1 MIIIFITLFALSTFF
16 GFMYLDKDVW
26 RAFVGG
32 LSLLLLT
39 LSVMLLTLHIKDNW
53 GMEKRTSTET
63 KIVYTAGPLDVG
75 FGMLLKSEIGKDT
88 HNYVLVYR
96 TNKKDKEPTAHF
108 QPDEKHLVETLKKTA
123 DYKRTDES
131 EAKLVI
137 RTVRWQFK
145 NSFMRFLFGI
155 GNEEGK
161 LVSEHARAYV
171 PKDTWLVLTQEE
183 AKKLQAAAPTM
194 QAQLE
199 AFLKDNPIQAR
210 EVMELQKRN
219 PEKFAKLQVS
229 QIKERLGFKE

>member
-1 MIIIFITLFALSTFF
+1 MIIIFIILFALSTFF
-16 GFMYLDKDVW
+16 GFMYINKEVW

-39 LSVMLLTLHIKDNW
+39 ISVMLLTLHIKDNW

-63 KIVYTAGPLDVG
+63 KIIYTAGPLDVG
-75 FGMLLKSEIGKDT
+75 FGMLLKSEIGKAT
-88 HNYVLVYR
+88 HNYALVYR
-96 TNKKDKEPTAHF
+96 TDEKDKEPVSHF

-123 DYKRTDES
+123 DYKRTEDS

-137 RTVRWQFK
+137 RTVKWQFK
-145 NSFMRFLFGI
+145 NSFMRLLFGI

-183 AKKLQAAAPTM
+183 AKKLQAAAPAM
-194 QAQLE
+194 RAKFE
-199 AFLKDNPIQAR
+199 AFLKANPIQAR
-210 EVMELQKRN
+210 EVMELQKSN
-219 PEKFAKLQVS
+219 PEEFAKLQVS
-229 QIKERLGFKE
+229 QIKEQLGFKE

>member
-1 MIIIFITLFALSTFF
+1 
-16 GFMYLDKDVW
+16 
-26 RAFVGG
+26 
-32 LSLLLLT
+32 
-39 LSVMLLTLHIKDNW
+39 MLPAN
-53 GMEKRTSTET
+53 RT
-63 KIVYTAGPLDVG
+63 K
-75 FGMLLKSEIGKDT
+75 LLKSEIGKDT

-96 TNKKDKEPTAHF
+96 TNKRDKEPTAHF

-161 LVSEHARAYV
+161 LVSEHARVYV

-229 QIKERLGFKE
+229 KIKERLGFKE